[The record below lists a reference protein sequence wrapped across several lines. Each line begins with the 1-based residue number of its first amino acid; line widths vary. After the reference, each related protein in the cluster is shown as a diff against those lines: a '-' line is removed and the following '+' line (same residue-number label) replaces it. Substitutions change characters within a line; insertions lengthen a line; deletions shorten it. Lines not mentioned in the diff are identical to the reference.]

1 MSNHEKSFD
10 LNTLLIAEKIILEKN
25 MSGDFGV
32 SLPQALNYSKMPTIA
47 PKVLLP
53 PPPTI
58 EELLEPVL
66 LPPAPIYQARPVS
79 TTKTTGR
86 ELLDHN
92 RVHPSDNQVVSKKL
106 GNSLASD
113 TNQQQ
118 NKKKRYVIGS
128 IILLGIIVILL
139 IIIILAL
146 FLNKTSSESK
156 NLNFLLIK
164 YF

>member
-1 MSNHEKSFD
+1 MSNYKKSFD
-10 LNTLLIAEKIILEKN
+10 SNALPIAETIILEKN

-32 SLPQALNYSKMPTIA
+32 SLPQALNYSKMPAIA

-66 LPPAPIYQARPVS
+66 PPPAPVYQGRPVS
-79 TTKTTGR
+79 KIKTTGR

-92 RVHPSDNQVVSKKL
+92 RVHPIDNQAASKSLESSSASDN
-106 GNSLASD
+106 
-113 TNQQQ
+113 NQQH
-118 NKKKRYVIGS
+118 NRKKKFAIGS
-128 IILLGIIVILL
+128 TILLGIIVILL
-139 IIIILAL
+139 AIIVLAL
-146 FLNKTSSESK
+146 FLNKTSSNSK
-156 NLNFLLIK
+156 NINFLLLE